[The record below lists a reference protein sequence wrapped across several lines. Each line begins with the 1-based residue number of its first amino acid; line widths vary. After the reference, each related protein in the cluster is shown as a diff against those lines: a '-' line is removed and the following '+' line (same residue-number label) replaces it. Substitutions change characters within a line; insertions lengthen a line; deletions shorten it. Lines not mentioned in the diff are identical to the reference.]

1 MSFTLK
7 IRSRTVLAIAL
18 AFAAPIASSAQ
29 NGKLPPLIDRSLFF
43 GDPEISGAQ
52 LSPDGRYIAFFKP
65 YKETRNIWVKRIA
78 DPYSAAKLVTND
90 ARRPVPQFFWS
101 RDGKYILFVQ
111 DQGGDE
117 NYNVYAVDPAAMPAA
132 GQEVP
137 TARNITAAKG
147 VRAAL
152 YSVPKNDPDIMYV
165 GLNDRDKAWHDLYKV
180 RISTGERTLMRQNT
194 ERISSWVFDNTGT
207 LRLAIRS
214 TDKGDT
220 EILRVDPTGFTQVYS
235 CNVFESCGPLRYSK
249 DNSKVYMETNKG
261 DPDLTRLVLF
271 DPATKTE
278 QLVESDPMNRVD
290 FGNAMFS
297 DVTDELIGTTYQDD
311 RTRIYWKDKEWEKD
325 YKLLQSK
332 LPGKELT
339 PASST
344 NDERL
349 WMIVATSDKEP
360 GERYLFDRN
369 TKQLT
374 RQYQVFDKIPR
385 EALAPMKSI
394 TYPSGDGMMI
404 PAYLTLPVGVAAKN
418 LPLVV
423 FPHGGPW
430 ARDAWAY
437 DRDAQFLANRGY
449 AVLHPNFR
457 GSTGYGKKFLNAGN
471 NEWGQ
476 KMQDDLTAGVRYLVS
491 QGIVDPK
498 RVGIMGGSYG
508 GYATLAG
515 LAFTPD
521 VYAAGVSIVGPSNL
535 ITLLNSIPPYWESI
549 RMVFHERMGDPS
561 TPAGRAQLERQSPL
575 NSAAKIKAPLLVVQ
589 GANDPRVNKAE
600 SEQIVIA
607 LRDRG
612 FPVEYILAP
621 DEGHGFAR
629 PINNLVLYTSAERFL
644 AKHLGGRYQ
653 ESMTPAIAAR
663 MAVLTVDPK
672 TVVLAK
678 KVEVS
683 TSGPKP
689 VVELTPGTATYKAR
703 IEAGGQTIPMDV
715 TRTVKEVN
723 GAWVVTETATM
734 PQGTMSDSATIDK
747 GTLLLRK
754 RVIHQGPAAIEVS
767 FADNKAT
774 GKLTMNGQEKPITAD
789 LGGAL
794 FADGAG
800 ANDVLAAL
808 PLAEGYTTT
817 FRNFDIMSQKV
828 NPRQLTVV
836 GSEKVTVPAGTFDA
850 WKVEITP
857 ADSGGGE
864 STTLWVDKASRRAL
878 KSVTVLPQMN
888 GAIATAELVK

>member
-1 MSFTLK
+1 MSFRVK
-7 IRSRTVLAIAL
+7 SRILVAL
-18 AFAAPIASSAQ
+18 LVIFSAPIAASAQ
-29 NGKLPPLIDRSLFF
+29 QGKLPPLIDRELLF
-43 GDPEISGAQ
+43 GNPEISGAQ
-52 LSPDGRYIAFFKP
+52 ISPDGRYVSFLKP
-65 YKETRNIWVKRIA
+65 YKDTRNVWVKKIG
-78 DPYSAAKLVTND
+78 DPYTAARLMTND
-90 ARRPVPQFFWS
+90 IKRPVTQYFWS
-101 RDGKYILFVQ
+101 RDGKYILYVQ

-117 NYNVYAVDPAAMPAA
+117 NFNVYAVDPGSAPAA

-137 TARNITAAKG
+137 TARNLTAAKG
-147 VRAAL
+147 IRAAI
-152 YSVPKNDPDIMYV
+152 YDVPRSDPDIMYV
-165 GLNDRDKAWHDLYKV
+165 GINDRDKAWHDLYRV

-194 ERISSWVFDNTGT
+194 ERIAGWVFDNTGA
-207 LRLAIRS
+207 LRLAVRT

-235 CNVFESCGPLRYSK
+235 CTVFETCGPDRFNK
-249 DNSKVYMETNKG
+249 DNSKVYMESNKG
-261 DPDLTRLVLF
+261 SPDLTRLILF

-278 QLVESDPMNRVD
+278 QLVESDPLNRVD
-290 FGNAMFS
+290 FGNATFS
-297 DVTDELIGTTYQDD
+297 DETNELVATSYEDE
-311 RTRIYWKDKEWEKD
+311 RTRIYWKDKAWESD

-349 WMIVATSDKEP
+349 WMIVASSDKEP

-374 RQYQVFDKIPR
+374 KQYQVFDKIPR
-385 EALAPMKSI
+385 EALAPMKTI
-394 TYPSGDGMMI
+394 TYASVDGMMI
-404 PAYLTLPVGVAAKN
+404 PAYLTLPVGVSAKN

-430 ARDAWAY
+430 GRNGWGY

-449 AVLHPNFR
+449 AVLQPNFR
-457 GSTGYGKKFLNAGN
+457 SSTGYGKKFLNAGN

-476 KMQDDLTAGVRYLVS
+476 KMQDDITNGVKYLIAK
-491 QGIVDPK
+491 GTVDSK

-549 RMVFHERMGDPS
+549 RTIFNERMGNPN
-561 TPAGRAQLERQSPL
+561 TPAGLAQLQRQSPL
-575 NSAAKIKAPLLVVQ
+575 NSAAKIKAPLLVIQ

-612 FPVEYILAP
+612 FPAEYILAP

-629 PINNLVLYTSAERFL
+629 PINNLVLYTTAEKFL

-653 ESMTPAIAAR
+653 ESMSPAITER

-678 KVEVS
+678 KVVAPAS
-683 TSGPKP
+683 APTPATS
-689 VVELTPGTATYKAR
+689 LTPGTITYKAR
-703 IEAGGQTIPMDV
+703 FEVQGQTLPVDL
-715 TRTVKEVN
+715 TRTLKDQN
-723 GAWVVTETATM
+723 GVWLVTEDSSMPMGTA
-734 PQGTMSDSATIDK
+734 SDSSYFDK
-747 GTLLLRK
+747 STLRLTK
-754 RVIHQGPAAIEVS
+754 RVVHQGPVIIDVQ

-774 GKLTMNGQEKPITAD
+774 GKMTMNGQERPISAD
-789 LGGAL
+789 LGGVL
-794 FADGAG
+794 FGDGAG
-800 ANDVLAAL
+800 ASDVIGSL

-817 FRNFDIMSQKV
+817 FRNFDLMSQQAKSKE
-828 NPRQLTVV
+828 LKVV
-836 GSEKVTVPAGTFDA
+836 GSEKVTVPAGAFDT
-850 WKVEITP
+850 WKVEVTTV
-857 ADSGGGE
+857 DGTGE
-864 STTLWVDKASRRAL
+864 STTLYVDKATHHAV
-878 KSVTVLPQMN
+878 KIVTILPQMN
-888 GAIATAELVK
+888 GAVMTAEMVK